1 MTSHAPLRTIVK
13 DRLRTVRYLA
23 REMKGAFARYVE
35 DQPIAEPLLSMADFS
50 DKAMRRLEGF
60 AYNLI
65 TDTPPPFSQTLG
77 LLRSVSE
84 PSARVFA
91 KSAYL
96 ALKRIFDSRG
106 IENRAISEGAL
117 LEAYWAVASGP
128 SETRSDAELAALF
141 AKAVMGERPVASPAA
156 LRVDGEERSQDANLY
171 AACTLSLALLA
182 ATLDGT
188 GQAYE
193 DDVLEASSIGVDI
206 MYESFARAAESVGAL
221 TELLEALASHVR

>member
-23 REMKGAFARYVE
+23 REMKGALERCAE
-35 DQPIAEPLLSMADFS
+35 DQPIAEPLRSMADLS

-65 TDTPPPFSQTLG
+65 NQTPPPFSHTLA
-77 LLRSVSE
+77 LLRSA
-84 PSARVFA
+84 SAPDARGFA
-91 KSAYL
+91 KSAYI

-117 LEAYWAVASGP
+117 LEAYWSAASE
-128 SETRSDAELAALF
+128 SSDDRSDAELAARF
-141 AKAVMGERPVASPAA
+141 AQAIMAAHPIASPSA
-156 LRVDGEERSQDANLY
+156 LHGEGDERSQDANLY

-182 ATLDGT
+182 ATLEGSQ
-188 GQAYE
+188 GHE

-206 MYESFARAAESVGAL
+206 MYDSFARAAPSLGDLA
-221 TELLEALASHVR
+221 ELLEALASHVR